1 MCQGCFSQLLL
12 RDEVYSG
19 GMAALL
25 GKAAGMP
32 TRRTFIAYSVAA
44 ASTLTAVGA
53 APAFAADEGADV
65 ILRGGT
71 VRPLAGAPVA
81 SALAIKDGKVL
92 AVGDES
98 ALSGFKTG
106 NARVV
111 DLDGRTL
118 LPGLIDPHC
127 HTLLASLIFELLD
140 DVGYAKYP
148 TREKLVA
155 HLKQAAASAPKG
167 QWIVGSNFDN
177 LLQGGDFTCAELDAI
192 STDHPMFVWYT
203 NGHDACVNSEA
214 LKIAGIP
221 EDVGDLPGGGHFGR
235 GADGKLNGLVYEES
249 AMLKFAVHF
258 LAKVTP
264 ELAATAVTH
273 YAQHMSSVGNTMLHE
288 PGTIRSDWIEQFAK
302 LSNALACRT
311 SASVMFDD
319 MKGLTPWRSLGLG
332 PKGATVGN
340 SRFSLYGVKIVGDG
354 SNQTETGA
362 QTKPYLNS
370 TAKGSPNF
378 NSALL
383 KRMVAEVKAFGLPV
397 LIHCNGD
404 YIVDIALDA
413 IDAAY
418 AGSTDYG
425 VNRIEHS
432 TMARPDQI
440 LRMKKLNVQPSFL
453 MNHVR
458 FYGAAYRDQIF
469 GPERAAFMDPAGA
482 CVKAGLPF
490 TLHTDG
496 PCSPP
501 GPLALIS
508 TAITRRCV
516 IDNSVV
522 GGDQAISLDDAIRAV
537 TIDAARQ
544 LGQGDRLG
552 SLEKGKEADFT
563 ILERDPYKVSP
574 EAIAGIKVSE
584 TWVAGERKFAAN
596 A

>member
-1 MCQGCFSQLLL
+1 
-12 RDEVYSG
+12 
-19 GMAALL
+19 MAGLL

-32 TRRTFIAYSVAA
+32 TRRAFMAYSVAA
-44 ASTLTAVGA
+44 ASALSVVGA
-53 APAFAADEGADV
+53 VPAFAADDGADL

-71 VRPLAGAPVA
+71 IRPLPGAPVA
-81 SALAIKDGKVL
+81 SALAIKGGKVL

-98 ALSGFKTG
+98 ALSGLKTA
-106 NARVV
+106 NTKVV
-111 DLDGRTL
+111 DLAGRTL

-148 TREKLVA
+148 NREKLVA
-155 HLKQAAASAPKG
+155 HLKEVAAGTAQG
-167 QWIVGSNFDN
+167 QWVVGSNFDN
-177 LLQGGDFTCAELDAI
+177 LLQGGDFTLTELNAI
-192 STDHPMFVWYT
+192 STDRPIFVWYT
-203 NGHDACVNSEA
+203 NGHDACVNSAA
-214 LKIAGIP
+214 LKIAGIS

-264 ELAATAVTH
+264 ELAAKAVTH
-273 YAQHMSSVGNTMLHE
+273 YSGHMASVGNTMLHE
-288 PGTIRSDWIEQFAK
+288 PGTVRSEWIEQFAN
-302 LSNALACRT
+302 LSNTLACRT
-311 SASVMFDD
+311 SASMMFDD

-332 PKGATVGN
+332 AKGATVAE
-340 SRFSLYGVKIVGDG
+340 SLFSLYGVKIIGDG

-370 TAKGSPNF
+370 AAKGSPNF
-378 NSALL
+378 DAAQI
-383 KRMVAEVKAFGLPV
+383 KQMVAAVKAFGLPV
-397 LIHCNGD
+397 LIHSNGD
-404 YIVDIALDA
+404 YTVDIALDA
-413 IDAAY
+413 IEAAY
-418 AGSTDYG
+418 AGSADYG
-425 VNRIEHS
+425 VNRIEHA

-501 GPLALIS
+501 GALALIS
-508 TAITRRCV
+508 TAVTRRCI

-522 GGDQAISLDDAIRAV
+522 GPEQAISLDDAIRAV
-537 TIDAARQ
+537 TIAAARQ
-544 LGQGDRLG
+544 IGQGDRLG
-552 SLEKGKEADFT
+552 TLEKGKEADFT
-563 ILERDPYKVSP
+563 ILESDPYKVSP
-574 EAIAGIKVSE
+574 DAIADIKVSE
-584 TWVAGERKFAAN
+584 TWVAGEGKFAA
-596 A
+596 

>member
-1 MCQGCFSQLLL
+1 
-12 RDEVYSG
+12 
-19 GMAALL
+19 
-25 GKAAGMP
+25 MP
-32 TRRTFIAYSVAA
+32 TRRAFMAYSVGA
-44 ASTLTAVGA
+44 ASALGTVGA
-53 APAFAADEGADV
+53 APAFVADEGADL

-71 VRPLAGAPVA
+71 VLPLPGATAA
-81 SALAIKDGKVL
+81 SAIAIKGGKVL

-98 ALSGFKTG
+98 ALLGLKTG
-106 NARVV
+106 DTKVV
-111 DLDGRTL
+111 DLAGRTL
-118 LPGLIDPHC
+118 LPGLIDPHN
-127 HTLLASLIFELLD
+127 HTILASLIFELLD
-140 DVGYAKYP
+140 DVGYANYP

-155 HLKQAAASAPKG
+155 HLKQEAASTPKG

-177 LLQGGDFTCAELDAI
+177 LLQGGDFTLQELDAI
-192 STDHPMFVWYT
+192 SSDHPIFVWYT
-203 NGHDACVNSEA
+203 NGHDACANSEA
-214 LKIAGIP
+214 LKVAGIP
-221 EDVGDLPGGGHFGR
+221 EDIGDLPGGGHFGR
-235 GADGKLNGLVYEES
+235 GADGRLNGLVYEES

-258 LAKVTP
+258 LGKITPDVAAK
-264 ELAATAVTH
+264 AVTD
-273 YAQHMSSVGNTMLHE
+273 YARHIASVGNTMLHE

-302 LSNALACRT
+302 LSNTLACRT

-332 PKGATVGN
+332 KGAPVEN
-340 SRFSLYGVKIVGDG
+340 SLFSLYGVKIVGDG

-370 TAKGSPNF
+370 ASKGSPNF
-378 NSALL
+378 DAAEM
-383 KRMVAEVKAFGLPV
+383 KQMVAEVKAFGLPV
-397 LIHCNGD
+397 QIHCNGD
-404 YIVDIALDA
+404 YTIDIALDA
-413 IDAAY
+413 IEAAY

-482 CVKAGLPF
+482 CVKAALPF

-501 GPLALIS
+501 GPLTLIS
-508 TAITRRCV
+508 TAVTRRCT

-522 GGDQAISLDDAIRAV
+522 GPDQAVSLDDAIRAV

-563 ILERDPYKVSP
+563 ILESDPYKVSP
-574 EAIAGIKVSE
+574 DSIADIKVSE
-584 TWVAGERKFAAN
+584 TWVAGERKFAA
-596 A
+596 

>member
-1 MCQGCFSQLLL
+1 MCRGCFNQLFL
-12 RDEVYSG
+12 RDEFHSG
-19 GMAALL
+19 GTAGLL

-32 TRRTFIAYSVAA
+32 TRRAFMAYSVAT
-44 ASTLTAVGA
+44 ASALSAIGA
-53 APAFAADEGADV
+53 APAFAADEGAEL

-71 VRPLAGAPVA
+71 IRPLPGAPVS
-81 SALAIKDGKVL
+81 SALAIKGGKVL

-98 ALSGFKTG
+98 TLADLKTG
-106 NARVV
+106 GTQVV
-111 DLDGRTL
+111 DLAGRTL

-155 HLKQAAASAPKG
+155 HLKQVAASTPKG

-177 LLQGGDFTCAELDAI
+177 LLQGGDFTRIELDAI
-192 STDHPMFVWYT
+192 STDDPIFVWYT
-203 NGHDACVNSEA
+203 NGHDACVNSAA

-235 GADGKLNGLVYEES
+235 SADGKLNGLVYEES

-264 ELAATAVTH
+264 ELAAKAVTH
-273 YAQHMSSVGNTMLHE
+273 YSQHMGSVGNTMLHE
-288 PGTIRSDWIEQFAK
+288 PGTIRSDWIEPFAR
-302 LSNALACRT
+302 LSNTLACRT

-319 MKGLTPWRSLGLG
+319 MKGLTPWRGLGLG
-332 PKGATVGN
+332 PKGATVAN
-340 SRFSLYGVKIVGDG
+340 SLFSLYGVKIVADG

-370 TAKGSPNF
+370 TSKGSPNF
-378 NSALL
+378 DAALM
-383 KRMVAEVKAFGLPV
+383 KQMVAEVKAFGLPV
-397 LIHCNGD
+397 QIHCNGD
-404 YIVDIALDA
+404 YTIDIALDA
-413 IDAAY
+413 IEAAY
-418 AGSTDYG
+418 SGSTDYG

-458 FYGAAYRDQIF
+458 FYGAAYREQIF

-482 CVKAGLPF
+482 CVKVGLPF

-508 TAITRRCV
+508 TAVTRRCI
-516 IDNSVV
+516 IDNSVI
-522 GGDQAISLDDAIRAV
+522 GPDQAVSLDDAIRAV
-537 TIDAARQ
+537 TIDAAGQ
-544 LGQGDRLG
+544 IGQGDRLG

-563 ILERDPYKVSP
+563 ILESDPYKVSP
-574 EAIAGIKVSE
+574 DAIANIKVSE
-584 TWVAGERKFAAN
+584 TWVAGERKFAA
-596 A
+596 

>member
-1 MCQGCFSQLLL
+1 MCLGCFNQLVL
-12 RDEVYSG
+12 RDEFHAG
-19 GMAALL
+19 GVASLI
-25 GKAAGMP
+25 GKAAAMP
-32 TRRTFIAYSVAA
+32 SRRAFMAYSVAA
-44 ASTLTAVGA
+44 ASAFSGA
-53 APAFAADEGADV
+53 GSAAASSAGEGADL

-71 VRPLAGAPVA
+71 IRPLAGAPVA
-81 SALAIKDGKVL
+81 SALAVKGGKVL

-98 ALSGFKTG
+98 VVSGLRTSETTI
-106 NARVV
+106 V
-111 DLDGRTL
+111 DLAGRTA

-148 TREKLVA
+148 TRENLVA
-155 HLKQAAASAPKG
+155 HLKQEAAATPKE

-177 LLQGGDFTCAELDAI
+177 LLQGGDLTRTELDAI
-192 STDHPMFVWYT
+192 STDHPIFVWYT

-214 LKIAGIP
+214 LKLAGIP
-221 EDVGDLPGGGHFGR
+221 ENIGDLPGGGHFGR
-235 GADGKLNGLVYEES
+235 GPDGKLNGTVYEES

-258 LAKVTP
+258 LGKVTP
-264 ELAATAVTH
+264 EVAAKAVTDFCR
-273 YAQHMSSVGNTMLHE
+273 HMASVGNTMMHE
-288 PGTIRSDWIEQFAK
+288 PGTIRSDWIEPFAK
-302 LSNALACRT
+302 LSNSLACRT

-319 MKGLTPWRSLGLG
+319 MKGLTPWRSQGLG
-332 PKGATVGN
+332 KGAPVDN
-340 SRFSLYGVKIVGDG
+340 SLFSLYGVKIVGDG

-370 TAKGSPNF
+370 TSKGSPNF
-378 NSALL
+378 DAAQM
-383 KRMVAEVKAFGLPV
+383 KQMVAEVKAFGLPV
-397 LIHCNGD
+397 QIHSNGD
-404 YIVDIALDA
+404 YTLDIALDA
-413 IDAAY
+413 IEAAY
-418 AGSTDYG
+418 AGSTEFG

-440 LRMKKLNVQPSFL
+440 LRMKALNVEPSFL

-469 GPERAAFMDPAGA
+469 GAERAAFMDPAGA

-490 TLHTDG
+490 TLHTDA

-508 TAITRRCV
+508 TAVTRRCI

-522 GGDQAISLDDAIRAV
+522 GPDQAVSLDDAIRAV
-537 TIDAARQ
+537 TINAARQ

-563 ILERDPYKVSP
+563 ILQSDPYKVSP
-574 EAIAGIKVSE
+574 NEIADIKVSE
-584 TWVAGERKFAAN
+584 TWVAAERKFAA
-596 A
+596 